1 MVANTQDATVNN
13 SQRKPRASKVVGVVG
28 GIASGK
34 SYVCKL
40 FEGKGA
46 VIVHADSIGH
56 EVLKEADCAAEIR
69 DAFGDGVFGEDGQV
83 DRRKLGQR
91 VFESG
96 SQKELDRLESIV
108 HPRIR
113 QRAREQIENLQS
125 LAVPPEAIF
134 LDAPLLFE
142 AGWADFCDV
151 ILFVDAPY
159 EVRLDRAMQRGWT
172 ESHFQQRERAQMS
185 VNEKRSRSSH
195 VIHNALDD
203 DVPSQVDAIWREIN
217 ALF

>member
-1 MVANTQDATVNN
+1 MFANTQDATVNN
-13 SQRKPRASKVVGVVG
+13 SQRKSRSSKVVGVVG

-34 SYVCKL
+34 SYICSL

-46 VIVHADSIGH
+46 VIIHADTIGH
-56 EVLKEADCAAEIR
+56 EVLKQAECVAEIR
-69 DAFGDGVFGEDGQV
+69 KVFGDNVFDDDGQV
-83 DRRKLGQR
+83 SRRKLGQR

-96 SQKELDRLESIV
+96 SQGELDRLESIV

-113 QRAREQIENLQS
+113 QRVREQIEYLRN

-142 AGWADFCDV
+142 AGWADFCDM

-159 EVRLDRAMQRGWT
+159 TVRRDRAMQRGWT
-172 ESHFQQRERAQMS
+172 ESHFQQREHAQMS
-185 VNEKRSRSSH
+185 VDEKRQRSTH
-195 VIHNALDD
+195 VIHNSPEDD
-203 DVPSQVDAIWREIN
+203 LPSQVDVIWSEIN
-217 ALF
+217 TLF